1 MLAARERSEQEVE
14 AVRRE
19 GEEKLLQLQR
29 SMDDLLQASTD

>member
-14 AVRRE
+14 AVKRD
-19 GEEKLLQLQR
+19 GEEKLLQLQQ